1 MNVSIQYYIF
11 LSWSA
16 LKVYLGCFCSIKGC
30 LHQGVILCFTVLVG
44 LVDSI
49 QERWLSSRGLDHVA
63 VLCHSRRVNNPQIP
77 RGASAF
83 NPSPGVRVMGVTR
96 FVWALL
102 MIRAVHYSLV
112 YYSWGC
118 GACGCLLL
126 LWSMSC
132 CLVPDAELAGSSSGG
147 VAWRCLGL
155 VLFSRCGA

>member
-1 MNVSIQYYIF
+1 M
-11 LSWSA
+11 
-16 LKVYLGCFCSIKGC
+16 
-30 LHQGVILCFTVLVG
+30 HEGVILCFTVLVG

-49 QERWLSSRGLDHVA
+49 QEQWLSSRGLDHVA

-83 NPSPGVRVMGVTR
+83 NPSPGFQVMGVTR

-118 GACGCLLL
+118 GACGCLFAVTVVDVLL
-126 LWSMSC
+126 SC
-132 CLVPDAELAGSSSGG
+132 A
-147 VAWRCLGL
+147 
-155 VLFSRCGA
+155 RCGACWVVERRGSVEVLRARVVFQMRSVIRSAHSGRVMD